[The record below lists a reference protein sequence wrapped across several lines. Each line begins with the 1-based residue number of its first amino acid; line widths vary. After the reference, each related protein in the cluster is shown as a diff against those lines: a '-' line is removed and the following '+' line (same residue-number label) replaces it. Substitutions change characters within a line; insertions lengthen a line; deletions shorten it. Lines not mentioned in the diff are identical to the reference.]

1 MNCSQK
7 TNLIN
12 FQFQISLADSGKS
25 LPMSA
30 IRLKIIKLLNI
41 FDCVVRRTNCT
52 VSVEKQSN
60 IINSVTSHDSKI
72 MIGIIVFASI
82 VWLIVFNKIRIGS
95 IQQSQKLKT
104 LSPSQNSQKSG
115 RATPS
120 ERGDTAFQSFRQ
132 KSP

>member
-1 MNCSQK
+1 MVVSI
-7 TNLIN
+7 LICH
-12 FQFQISLADSGKS
+12 LAYH
-25 LPMSA
+25 
-30 IRLKIIKLLNI
+30 I

-95 IQQSQKLKT
+95 IQQSQKPKT
-104 LSPSQNSQKSG
+104 RSPIQNPQKSE
-115 RATPS
+115 RSTPS
-120 ERGDTAFQSFRQ
+120 KRGDIAFQNVRK
-132 KSP
+132 KSLEP